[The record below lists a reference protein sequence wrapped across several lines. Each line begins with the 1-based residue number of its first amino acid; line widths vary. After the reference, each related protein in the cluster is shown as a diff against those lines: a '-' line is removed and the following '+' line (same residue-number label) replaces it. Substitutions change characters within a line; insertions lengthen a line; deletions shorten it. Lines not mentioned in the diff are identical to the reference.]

1 MGIVSNLAFKE
12 PFAVPDLPPLCEQ
25 LIADGVLDY
34 QDAQKA
40 IALTRRRNVRLETIL
55 ASDFHIRDTEI
66 CAALAVAYT
75 ARIINPVTDDPPDPR
90 LVALYGTDRVLQ
102 NNLLPWRRLGG
113 VTVILCSSPDDFHRH
128 ADALIAYFGA
138 VRMALTTPNQIT
150 AATRTLQDP
159 LMIHSAEHQ
168 LPAADSSRGWNSRA
182 ARNVAIGLLIGAVS
196 LMAMAP
202 MITLGVVCLAI
213 GILVIITTALKLA
226 ATCTGWR
233 DATAAVSEN
242 AVLPA
247 RLPTITILV
256 PLYKE
261 RDITAHLLTRLA
273 ALDYPHALLDVCLV
287 LEASDSIT
295 RDTLHTSA
303 FPSYIRPIIV
313 PDGTLKTKPRALN
326 YAMSF
331 AQGSIIGVYDAE
343 DAPAP
348 DQLRIVAAHFAN
360 CRRDVACLQ
369 GTLDYYNPRA
379 NWLTRCF
386 TLEYASW
393 FRVILPGFARL
404 GLVVP
409 LGGTTLFFKREILAK
424 LGGWDA
430 HNVTEDADL
439 GVRLARRG
447 YRTEFIRSVTEEEAN
462 GHMWPWIK
470 QRSRWLKG
478 YAITY
483 AVHMRDPVKLW
494 RDLGAWRFFGVQI
507 LFGGTLA
514 QFAFAPVVWSFWI
527 MPFGVTHPI
536 QTVAPSWLA
545 WGFAFAFLLTGT
557 INLFVNGLGAVRAGK
572 RSLVPWALTLQF
584 YFPLGMIAVY
594 KGLIELTWKP
604 FFWDKTTHG
613 VLMPTT
619 PSTLPPLLLLHPI
632 SDEQQTPH

>member
-1 MGIVSNLAFKE
+1 MGIASNLAFTLTTAG
-12 PFAVPDLPPLCEQ
+12 PVLPPLCWQ
-25 LIADGVLDY
+25 LLADDCLDLEG
-34 QDAQKA
+34 AKTA
-40 IALTRRRNVRLETIL
+40 AGLTTRRNVRLETIL
-55 ASDFHIRDTEI
+55 ATEFGVTEAQI
-66 CAALAVAYT
+66 CAAHAQTSA
-75 ARIINPVTDDPPDPR
+75 AQMIDPEAAPPDPR
-90 LVALYGTDRVLQ
+90 LVALYGVDNVLRHM
-102 NNLLPWRRLGG
+102 LLPWHRFGG
-113 VTVILCSSPDDFHRH
+113 ATVILCSAPDDFQRH
-128 ADALIAYFGA
+128 ADALIAYFGP
-138 VRMALTTPNQIT
+138 VRMALTTPQQI
-150 AATRTLQDP
+150 AAAIRSLRDAQ
-159 LMIHSAEHQ
+159 LVHSAEHH
-168 LPAADSSRGWNSRA
+168 LPLPDSSRGWNSRA
-182 ARNVAIGLLIGAVS
+182 ARHLAIGGLAGFALLLG
-196 LMAMAP
+196 LAP
-202 MITLGVVCLAI
+202 WVTLGVICLAV
-213 GILVIITTALKLA
+213 GLLVIMTTVLKLA

-233 DATAAVSEN
+233 DATASIPDKA
-242 AVLPA
+242 ALPA
-247 RLPTITILV
+247 RLPTITLLV
-256 PLYKE
+256 PLYQE
-261 RDITAHLLTRLA
+261 VHITAHLLARLA
-273 ALDYPHALLDVCLV
+273 ALDYPRALLDVCLV
-287 LEASDSIT
+287 LESSDTTT
-295 RDTLHTSA
+295 RDALHRA
-303 FPSYIRPIIV
+303 DLPAHIRPIIV

-348 DQLRIVAAHFAN
+348 DQLRIVVSHFAN

-462 GHMWPWIK
+462 GRMWPWIK

-483 AVHMRDPVKLW
+483 AVHMRNPVKLY

-514 QFAFAPVVWSFWI
+514 QFAFAPVVWSFW
-527 MPFGVTHPI
+527 MLPLGLPHPV
-536 QTVAPSWLA
+536 QAVAPGWLG
-545 WGFAFAFLLTGT
+545 WIFAFAFLFTGL
-557 INLFVNGLGAVRAGK
+557 INLLVNTLGAFRAGK
-572 RSLVPWALTLQF
+572 PGLAPWALTLQF

-604 FFWDKTTHG
+604 FFWDKTAHG
-613 VLMPTT
+613 VLMP
-619 PSTLPPLLLLHPI
+619 PIRQPLLLRHPV
-632 SDEQQTPH
+632 SGERRKPH

>member
-1 MGIVSNLAFKE
+1 MGIASNLAFKT
-12 PFAVPDLPPLCEQ
+12 PPAVADLPPLCVQ
-25 LIADGVLDY
+25 LRVEGLLDG
-34 QDAQKA
+34 AQA
-40 IALTRRRNVRLETIL
+40 REAVGLIRRRNVRLETIL
-55 ASDFHIRDTEI
+55 ATEFGIKEHDI
-66 CAALAVAYT
+66 CQALATAYA
-75 ARIINPVTDDPPDPR
+75 ARIIDPLENPPDPR
-90 LVALYGTDRVLQ
+90 LVTRYSTQHVLRYL
-102 NNLLPWRRLGG
+102 LLPWRRAGG
-113 VTVILCSSPDDFHRH
+113 VTVILCSSPNDFDRH
-128 ADALIAYFGA
+128 IDALRAYFGP
-138 VRMALTTPNQIT
+138 VRMALTTPGKIT
-150 AATRTLQDP
+150 TTIRHLQDP
-159 LMIHSAEHQ
+159 HLVHTAEHQ
-168 LPAADSSRGWNSRA
+168 LPAVDSSRGWDSRT
-182 ARNVAIGLLIGAVS
+182 ARRFAIRLVLGLAGLL
-196 LMAMAP
+196 LLAP
-202 MITLGVVCLAI
+202 IVTLGVICLVI
-213 GILVIITTALKLA
+213 GLLVIITSALKLA

-233 DATAAVSEN
+233 DATAPPPEN
-242 AVLPA
+242 SAMLA
-247 RLPTITILV
+247 RLPTITLLV
-256 PLYKE
+256 PLYQE
-261 RDITAHLLTRLA
+261 MHITDHLLKRLA
-273 ALDYPHALLDVCLV
+273 ALDYPHPLLDVCLV
-287 LEASDSIT
+287 LEASD
-295 RDTLHTSA
+295 DT
-303 FPSYIRPIIV
+303 YIRPIIV
-313 PDGTLKTKPRALN
+313 PDGTLKTKPRAMN

-348 DQLRIVAAHFAN
+348 DQLRVVAAHFAN
-360 CRRDVACLQ
+360 CRQDVACLQ

-483 AVHMRDPVKLW
+483 AVHMRNPVKLW

-514 QFAFAPVVWSFWI
+514 QFAFAPVIWSFWI
-527 MPFGVTHPI
+527 MPFGIQHPMQAI
-536 QTVAPSWLA
+536 APTWLA
-545 WGFAFAFLLTGT
+545 WTYAIAFLLTGF
-557 INLFVNGLGAVRAGK
+557 INLFVNALGAFRAGK
-572 RSLVPWALTLQF
+572 PFMAPWALTLQF

-594 KGLIELTWKP
+594 KGLVELTWKP
-604 FFWDKTTHG
+604 FFWDKTAHG
-613 VLMPTT
+613 VLMPEA
-619 PSTLPPLLLLHPI
+619 TLPPLLLQHPVLN
-632 SDEQQTPH
+632 EQQTPR